1 MYIGILDLILLLIL
15 FLFIAFGF
23 VLGLIQTIGSLVGLV
38 VGAWL
43 AGLYYQPFA
52 GWIQTLLPG
61 HGGLAN
67 IIAFMLIFTIVNRLV
82 GLLFYVL
89 NKIFNI
95 ISIIPFT
102 KSINRLLGALLG
114 CLEGSL
120 FIGISLLF
128 IGHYSF
134 SQWFSGIL
142 SASPLAGWFMS
153 MAGFITPLLPATLR
167 QLLLI

>member
-23 VLGLIQTIGSLVGLV
+23 VLGLIQTIGALVGLV

-43 AGLYYQPFA
+43 AGLYYLPFA
-52 GWIQTLLPG
+52 GWIQTLLLG
-61 HGGLAN
+61 HERLAN

-102 KSINRLLGALLG
+102 KSINRLLGGLLG

-128 IGHYSF
+128 ISHYSF

-153 MAGFITPLLPATLR
+153 MAGFIAPLLPATLR
-167 QLLLI
+167 QLFLI